1 MTKKILAVF
10 LAVALLAGLGSVAA
24 CAETVYSDW
33 AEISAVYPPQQD
45 APAADNTEAPADE
58 PDLDADPAG
67 PVDGA
72 ASEETEEPSEESEP
86 EEGEPEEDESVEDE
100 PKKEEPEEDKALE
113 DERKED
119 EPEEGKSEEGEPEE
133 DKALEDEPKED
144 EPEEGEPE
152 EDESGEDEPDFTPV
166 IEFLA
171 LTEEEQESYLAAL
184 QEEDPE
190 AYEAFL
196 ILLEAYKAAAEEETA
211 EGEPE
216 EDESEE
222 DEPDFAPVIEF
233 LALTEEEQESYLAAL
248 QEEDPEAYEAFLILL
263 EAYKA
268 AAEGEEAEETEET
281 EGPTVT
287 IYSDQRDVME
297 EGEIVTLTSE
307 LKGFEQYDELLL
319 VWEVNRGD
327 DAGWIELEDG
337 VNTDTYSFPAS
348 AETLSWS
355 WRLNVYYR

>member
-58 PDLDADPAG
+58 PDLDADPAE

-113 DERKED
+113 DEPKED
-119 EPEEGKSEEGEPEE
+119 EPEEGKSEEDEPEE

-152 EDESGEDEPDFTPV
+152 EDESGEDEPDFT
-166 IEFLA
+166 
-171 LTEEEQESYLAAL
+171 
-184 QEEDPE
+184 
-190 AYEAFL
+190 
-196 ILLEAYKAAAEEETA
+196 
-211 EGEPE
+211 
-216 EDESEE
+216 
-222 DEPDFAPVIEF
+222 PVIEF